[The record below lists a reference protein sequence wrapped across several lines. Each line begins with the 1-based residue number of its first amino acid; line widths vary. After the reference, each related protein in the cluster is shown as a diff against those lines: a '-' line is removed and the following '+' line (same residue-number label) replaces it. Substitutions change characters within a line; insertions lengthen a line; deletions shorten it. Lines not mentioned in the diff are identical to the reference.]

1 MIEQFKTVFKA
12 TEPLEIKEKN
22 SRFISQ
28 CFPVATKDEAEEI
41 VKKLWKEHYDCTH
54 ICFAYLLG
62 EGEIQTFRYSD
73 DGEPSGTAGLPIY
86 NEILRKELFNV
97 LVTSVRYYGG
107 IKLGTGGLTRTY
119 GASARAALDT
129 AQVETVIIKKELIV
143 DIPFDFTGIA
153 MSYTGRFDGLEI
165 KSTTYTETGSSVK
178 VRIPIASV
186 EKFIAEMVE
195 KTGGKIKPE
204 TVPENS

>member
-1 MIEQFKTVFKA
+1 MIEQYKTLF
-12 TEPLEIKEKN
+12 EPTQPIEIKEKN

-28 CFPVATKDEAEEI
+28 CFPVSTKEEAEEI
-41 VKKLWKEHYDCTH
+41 IKKLWKIHYDCTH
-54 ICFAYLLG
+54 ICFAYILG
-62 EGEIQTFRYSD
+62 EGEIATFRYSD

-129 AQVETVIIKKELIV
+129 VEAETVIIKKEINV
-143 DIPFDFTGIA
+143 DIPFDLTGIA
-153 MSYTGRFDGLEI
+153 MSYIGRFEGLEI
-165 KSTTYTETGSSVK
+165 KSTTYTESGSSLT
-178 VRIPIASV
+178 VRIPIALV

-195 KTGGKIKPE
+195 KSGGKIKPE
-204 TVPENS
+204 ILS

>member
-1 MIEQFKTVFKA
+1 MIEQYKTLF
-12 TEPLEIKEKN
+12 EPTQPIEIKEKN

-28 CFPVATKDEAEEI
+28 CFPVSTKDEAEET
-41 VKKLWKEHYDCTH
+41 VKKLWKIHYDCTH

-62 EGEIQTFRYSD
+62 EGEVATFRYSD

-119 GASARAALDT
+119 GASARAALDSC
-129 AQVETVIIKKELIV
+129 EIKTVIIKKELV
-143 DIPFDFTGIA
+143 AEIPFDLTGIA
-153 MSYTGRFDGLEI
+153 MSYIGRFEGLEI
-165 KSTTYTETGSSVK
+165 KSTTYTETGNSVN

-186 EKFIAEMVE
+186 EKFISEMVE
-195 KTGGKIKPE
+195 KTGGKI
-204 TVPENS
+204 VPELLS

>member
-1 MIEQFKTVFKA
+1 MIEQFKTVFK
-12 TEPLEIKEKN
+12 TTQPIEIKEKN

-28 CFPVATKDEAEEI
+28 CFHISTKDEAEEI

-54 ICFAYLLG
+54 ICFAYILG
-62 EGEIQTFRYSD
+62 EGEITTFRYSD

-86 NEILRKELFNV
+86 NEILHKELFNV

-119 GASARAALDT
+119 GASARAALDSCE
-129 AQVETVIIKKELIV
+129 VETVIIKKEVKV

-153 MSYTGRFDGLEI
+153 MSYIGRFDGLEI
-165 KSTTYTETGSSVK
+165 KSTTYTESGSTITVS
-178 VRIPIASV
+178 IPIASV
-186 EKFIAEMVE
+186 ERFTADLIE
-195 KTGGKIKPE
+195 KSCGK
-204 TVPENS
+204 TVPELLS

>member
-1 MIEQFKTVFKA
+1 MIEQFKTIFKP
-12 TEPLEIKEKN
+12 TQPIEIKEKN

-28 CFPVATKDEAEEI
+28 CFPIATKDEAEEI
-41 VKKLWKEHYDCTH
+41 IKKLWKEHYDCTH

-62 EGEIQTFRYSD
+62 EGEIQIFRYSD

-119 GASARAALDT
+119 GASARAALDSAET
-129 AQVETVIIKKELIV
+129 ETVIIKKDVTL

-153 MSYTGRFDGLEI
+153 MSYIGRFEGLEI
-165 KSTTYTETGSSVK
+165 KSTTYTESGSSLT

-186 EKFIAEMVE
+186 QKFIDEMVE
-195 KTGGKIKPE
+195 KSGGKIKP
-204 TVPENS
+204 SAI

>member
-1 MIEQFKTVFKA
+1 MIEQFKTIFES
-12 TEPLEIKEKN
+12 TQPIEIKEKN

-28 CFPVATKDEAEEI
+28 CFPIAAKDEAEEI
-41 VKKLWKEHYDCTH
+41 IKKLWKIHYDCTH

-62 EGEIQTFRYSD
+62 EGEISTFRYSD

-119 GASARAALDT
+119 GTSARAALDT
-129 AQVETVIIKKELIV
+129 AKIETVIIKKELAV

-153 MSYTGRFDGLEI
+153 MSYIGRFEGLEI
-165 KSTTYTETGSSVK
+165 KSTTYTEKGSLLT

-195 KTGGKIKPE
+195 KSGGKIKPE
-204 TVPENS
+204 LNF

>member
-1 MIEQFKTVFKA
+1 MIEQFKTVFKT
-12 TEPLEIKEKN
+12 TEPVEIKEKN

-28 CFPVATKDEAEEI
+28 CFPIATKEEAEET
-41 VKKLWKEHYDCTH
+41 VKKLWKIHYDCTH
-54 ICFAYLLG
+54 ICFAYILG
-62 EGEIQTFRYSD
+62 EGETATFRYSD

-119 GASARAALDT
+119 GASARAALDS
-129 AQVETVIIKKELIV
+129 AEIETVIIKKELSV
-143 DIPFDFTGIA
+143 EIPFDFTGIA
-153 MSYTGRFDGLEI
+153 MSYIGRFEGLEI
-165 KSTTYTETGSSVK
+165 KSTTYTESGSTLT

-195 KTGGKIKPE
+195 KSGGKIKPE
-204 TVPENS
+204 IVG

>member
-1 MIEQFKTVFKA
+1 MIEQYKTLFES
-12 TEPLEIKEKN
+12 TQPIEIKEKN

-28 CFPVATKDEAEEI
+28 CFPVSTKDEAEET

-119 GASARAALDT
+119 GASARAALDSC
-129 AQVETVIIKKELIV
+129 EIKTVIIKKELV
-143 DIPFDFTGIA
+143 AEIPFDLTGIA
-153 MSYTGRFDGLEI
+153 MSYIGRFEGLEI
-165 KSTTYTETGSSVK
+165 KSTTYTESGSSVN

-186 EKFIAEMVE
+186 EKFISEMVE
-195 KTGGKIKPE
+195 KTGGKI
-204 TVPENS
+204 VPELLS

>member
-1 MIEQFKTVFKA
+1 MIEQYKTLFES
-12 TEPLEIKEKN
+12 TQPIEIKEKN

-28 CFPVATKDEAEEI
+28 CFPVSTKEEAEET
-41 VKKLWKEHYDCTH
+41 VKKLWKIHYDCTH

-119 GASARAALDT
+119 GASARAALDSC
-129 AQVETVIIKKELIV
+129 EIKTVIIKKELV
-143 DIPFDFTGIA
+143 AEIPFDLTGIA
-153 MSYTGRFDGLEI
+153 MSYIGRFEGLEI
-165 KSTTYTETGSSVK
+165 ESTTYTESGSSVN

-186 EKFIAEMVE
+186 EKFISEMVE
-195 KTGGKIKPE
+195 KTGGKI
-204 TVPENS
+204 VPALLS

>member
-1 MIEQFKTVFKA
+1 MIEQYKTLFES
-12 TEPLEIKEKN
+12 TQPIEIKEKN

-28 CFPVATKDEAEEI
+28 CFPVSTKDEAEET
-41 VKKLWKEHYDCTH
+41 VKKLWKIHYDCTH

-119 GASARAALDT
+119 GASARAALDSC
-129 AQVETVIIKKELIV
+129 EIKTVIIKKELV
-143 DIPFDFTGIA
+143 AEIPFDLTGIA
-153 MSYTGRFDGLEI
+153 MSYIGRFEGLEI
-165 KSTTYTETGSSVK
+165 KSTTYTETGNSVN

-186 EKFIAEMVE
+186 EKFISEMVE
-195 KTGGKIKPE
+195 KTGGKI
-204 TVPENS
+204 VPELLS

>member
-1 MIEQFKTVFKA
+1 MIEEFKTIFEFTQPV
-12 TEPLEIKEKN
+12 EIKEKN

-28 CFPVATKDEAEEI
+28 CFPVATKEEAEET
-41 VKKLWKEHYDCTH
+41 VKKLWKIHYDCTH
-54 ICFAYLLG
+54 ICFAYILG
-62 EGEIQTFRYSD
+62 NGEIETFRYSD
-73 DGEPSGTAGLPIY
+73 DGEPTGTAGLPIY

-129 AQVETVIIKKELIV
+129 AKVETVIIKKEV
-143 DIPFDFTGIA
+143 SVEIPFDFTGIA
-153 MSYTGRFDGLEI
+153 MSYIGRFDGLEI
-165 KSTTYTETGSSVK
+165 KSTTYTETGSSVT

-186 EKFIAEMVE
+186 EKFIADLVE
-195 KTGGKIKPE
+195 KSGNRITLKLI
-204 TVPENS
+204 

>member
-1 MIEQFKTVFKA
+1 MIEQYKTLF
-12 TEPLEIKEKN
+12 EPTQPIEIKEKN

-28 CFPVATKDEAEEI
+28 CFPVSTKEEAEEI
-41 VKKLWKEHYDCTH
+41 IKKLWKIHYDCTH

-62 EGEIQTFRYSD
+62 EGETAAFRYSD

-86 NEILRKELFNV
+86 NEILRKELFNI

-119 GASARAALDT
+119 GASARAALDSCEI
-129 AQVETVIIKKELIV
+129 ETVIIKKELTL

-153 MSYTGRFDGLEI
+153 MSYIGRFEGLEI
-165 KSTTYTETGSSVK
+165 KSTTYTESGSSLT
-178 VRIPIASV
+178 VRIPIALV

-195 KTGGKIKPE
+195 KSGGKITPKI
-204 TVPENS
+204 V

>member
-1 MIEQFKTVFKA
+1 MIEQYKTLF
-12 TEPLEIKEKN
+12 EPTQPIEIKEKN

-28 CFPVATKDEAEEI
+28 CFPVLTKEEAEET
-41 VKKLWKEHYDCTH
+41 VKKLWKIHYDCTH

-62 EGEIQTFRYSD
+62 EGEIAAFRYSD

-119 GASARAALDT
+119 GASARAALDSAKT
-129 AQVETVIIKKELIV
+129 ETVIIKKELSV
-143 DIPFDFTGIA
+143 EIPFDFTGIA
-153 MSYTGRFDGLEI
+153 MSYIGRFDGLEI
-165 KSTTYTETGSSVK
+165 KSTTYNEKGSTVT

-186 EKFIAEMVE
+186 DKFIAEMIE
-195 KTGGKIKPE
+195 KTGGKIKPV
-204 TVPENS
+204 TVG

>member
-1 MIEQFKTVFKA
+1 MIKQFKTIFK
-12 TEPLEIKEKN
+12 TTQPIEIKEKN

-28 CFPVATKDEAEEI
+28 CFPVETKDEAEEI
-41 VKKLWKEHYDCTH
+41 IKKLWKEHYDCTH

-62 EGEIQTFRYSD
+62 EGEIQIFRYSD

-119 GASARAALDT
+119 GASARAALDSAET
-129 AQVETVIIKKELIV
+129 ETVIIKKDVALE
-143 DIPFDFTGIA
+143 IPFDFTGIA
-153 MSYTGRFDGLEI
+153 MSHIGRFEGLEI
-165 KSTTYTETGSSVK
+165 KSTTYTESGSSLT

-186 EKFIAEMVE
+186 QKFIDEMVE
-195 KTGGKIKPE
+195 KSGGKIKP
-204 TVPENS
+204 SAI

>member
-1 MIEQFKTVFKA
+1 MIEEFRTVSES
-12 TEPLEIKEKN
+12 TQPVEIKEKN

-28 CFPVATKDEAEEI
+28 CFPVATKEEAEET
-41 VKKLWKEHYDCTH
+41 VKKLCKIHYDCTH
-54 ICFAYLLG
+54 ICFAYILG
-62 EGEIQTFRYSD
+62 DGKIETFRYSD
-73 DGEPSGTAGLPIY
+73 DGEPTGTAGLPIY

-129 AQVETVIIKKELIV
+129 AKVETVIIKKEV
-143 DIPFDFTGIA
+143 SVEIPFDFTGIA
-153 MSYTGRFDGLEI
+153 MNYIGRFEGLEI
-165 KSTTYTETGSSVK
+165 KSTTYTETGSSVT

-186 EKFIAEMVE
+186 EKFIADLVE
-195 KTGGKIKPE
+195 KSGGKIKPE
-204 TVPENS
+204 LA

>member
-1 MIEQFKTVFKA
+1 MIEQFKTIFK
-12 TEPLEIKEKN
+12 TTQPIEIKEKN

-28 CFPVATKDEAEEI
+28 CFPVETKDEAEEI
-41 VKKLWKEHYDCTH
+41 IKKLWKEHYDCTH

-62 EGEIQTFRYSD
+62 EGEIQIFRYSD

-119 GASARAALDT
+119 GASARAALDSAET
-129 AQVETVIIKKELIV
+129 ETVIIKKDVALE
-143 DIPFDFTGIA
+143 IPFDFTGIA
-153 MSYTGRFDGLEI
+153 MSYIGRFEGLEI
-165 KSTTYTETGSSVK
+165 KSTTYTESGSSLT

-186 EKFIAEMVE
+186 QKFIDEMVE
-195 KTGGKIKPE
+195 KSGGKIKP
-204 TVPENS
+204 SAI

>member
-1 MIEQFKTVFKA
+1 MT
-12 TEPLEIKEKN
+12 KE
-22 SRFISQ
+22 
-28 CFPVATKDEAEEI
+28 DAEET
-41 VKKLWKEHYDCTH
+41 VKKLWKIHYDCTH

-62 EGEIQTFRYSD
+62 EGEITTFRYSD

-119 GASARAALDT
+119 GASARAALDSCEI
-129 AQVETVIIKKELIV
+129 ETVIIKKELTL

-153 MSYTGRFDGLEI
+153 MSYIGRFEGLEI
-165 KSTTYTETGSSVK
+165 KSTTYTEKGSSVTVK
-178 VRIPIASV
+178 IPIASV

-195 KTGGKIKPE
+195 KTGGKITPKI
-204 TVPENS
+204 V

>member
-1 MIEQFKTVFKA
+1 MIEQFKTIFK
-12 TEPLEIKEKN
+12 TTQPIEIKEKN

-28 CFPVATKDEAEEI
+28 CFPVETKDEAEEI
-41 VKKLWKEHYDCTH
+41 IKKLWKEHYDCTH

-62 EGEIQTFRYSD
+62 EGEIQIFRYSD

-119 GASARAALDT
+119 GASARAALDSAET
-129 AQVETVIIKKELIV
+129 ETVIIKKDVALE
-143 DIPFDFTGIA
+143 IPFDFTGIA
-153 MSYTGRFDGLEI
+153 MSHIGRFEGLEI
-165 KSTTYTETGSSVK
+165 KSTTYTESGSSLT

-186 EKFIAEMVE
+186 QKFIDEMVE
-195 KTGGKIKPE
+195 KSGGKIKP
-204 TVPENS
+204 SAI

>member
-1 MIEQFKTVFKA
+1 MIEEFKTIFESTQPV
-12 TEPLEIKEKN
+12 EIKEKN

-28 CFPVATKDEAEEI
+28 CFPVATKEEAEET
-41 VKKLWKEHYDCTH
+41 VKKLWKIHYDCTH
-54 ICFAYLLG
+54 ICFAYILG
-62 EGEIQTFRYSD
+62 NGEIETFRYSD
-73 DGEPSGTAGLPIY
+73 DGEPTGTAGLPIY

-129 AQVETVIIKKELIV
+129 AKVETVIIKKEV
-143 DIPFDFTGIA
+143 SVEIPFDFTGIA
-153 MSYTGRFDGLEI
+153 MSYIGRFDGLEI
-165 KSTTYTETGSSVK
+165 KSTTYTETGSSIT

-186 EKFIAEMVE
+186 EKFIADLVE
-195 KTGGKIKPE
+195 KSGNRITLKLI
-204 TVPENS
+204 

>member
-12 TEPLEIKEKN
+12 TEPIEIKEKN

-28 CFPVATKDEAEEI
+28 CFPVPTKEEAEEI
-41 VKKLWKEHYDCTH
+41 IKKLWKIHYDCTH

-62 EGEIQTFRYSD
+62 DGVVETFRYSD

-129 AQVETVIIKKELIV
+129 AEVETVIIKKEV
-143 DIPFDFTGIA
+143 AVEIPFDFTGIA
-153 MSYTGRFDGLEI
+153 MSHIGRFEGLEI
-165 KSTTYTETGSSVK
+165 KSTTYTESGSTLS

-204 TVPENS
+204 ILS

>member
-1 MIEQFKTVFKA
+1 MIEEFKTIFESTQPV
-12 TEPLEIKEKN
+12 EIKEKN

-28 CFPVATKDEAEEI
+28 CFPVATKEEAEET
-41 VKKLWKEHYDCTH
+41 VKKLWKIHYDCTH
-54 ICFAYLLG
+54 ICFAYILG
-62 EGEIQTFRYSD
+62 NGEIETFRYSD
-73 DGEPSGTAGLPIY
+73 DGEPTGTAGLPIY

-129 AQVETVIIKKELIV
+129 AKVETVIIKKEV
-143 DIPFDFTGIA
+143 SVEIPFDFTGIA
-153 MSYTGRFDGLEI
+153 MSYIGRFDGLEI
-165 KSTTYTETGSSVK
+165 KSTTYTETGSSVT

-186 EKFIAEMVE
+186 EKFIADLVE
-195 KTGGKIKPE
+195 KSGNRITLKLI
-204 TVPENS
+204 

>member
-1 MIEQFKTVFKA
+1 MIEQFKTIFK
-12 TEPLEIKEKN
+12 TTQPIEIKEKN

-28 CFPVATKDEAEEI
+28 CFPVSTKEEAEEI
-41 VKKLWKEHYDCTH
+41 IKKLWKEHYDCTH
-54 ICFAYLLG
+54 ICFAYILG
-62 EGEIQTFRYSD
+62 EGEISTFRYSD

-119 GASARAALDT
+119 GASARAALDST
-129 AQVETVIIKKELIV
+129 EVETVIIKKEVLV
-143 DIPFDFTGIA
+143 EIPFDFTGIA
-153 MSYTGRFDGLEI
+153 MSHIGRFEGLEI
-165 KSTTYTETGSSVK
+165 KSTTYTETGSSVT

-186 EKFIAEMVE
+186 EKFISEMIE
-195 KTGGKIKPE
+195 KTGGKIKP
-204 TVPENS
+204 VSLL

>member
-1 MIEQFKTVFKA
+1 MIEQFKTIFKS
-12 TEPLEIKEKN
+12 TQPIEIKEKN

-28 CFPVATKDEAEEI
+28 CFPVSTKDEAEET
-41 VKKLWKEHYDCTH
+41 VKRLWKIHYDCTH

-62 EGEIQTFRYSD
+62 EGETAVFRYSD
-73 DGEPSGTAGLPIY
+73 DGEPTGTAGLPIY

-129 AQVETVIIKKELIV
+129 AEVETVIIKKEINV
-143 DIPFDFTGIA
+143 DIPFDLTGIA
-153 MSYTGRFDGLEI
+153 MSYIGRFEGLEI
-165 KSTTYTETGSSVK
+165 KSTAYTETGSSVT

-186 EKFIAEMVE
+186 EKFIADLVE
-195 KTGGKIKPE
+195 RTGGKIKPG
-204 TVPENS
+204 TVSEKS

>member
-1 MIEQFKTVFKA
+1 MIEQFKTIFKA
-12 TEPLEIKEKN
+12 TQPIEIKEKN

-28 CFPVATKDEAEEI
+28 CFPVATKEEAEEI
-41 VKKLWKEHYDCTH
+41 IKKLWKEHYDCTH

-62 EGEIQTFRYSD
+62 EGETVAFRYSD

-86 NEILRKELFNV
+86 NEILRKELFNIQ
-97 LVTSVRYYGG
+97 VTSVRYYGG

-119 GASARAALDT
+119 GASARAALET
-129 AQVETVIIKKELIV
+129 AETETVIIKKEV
-143 DIPFDFTGIA
+143 AVEIPFDFTGIA
-153 MSYTGRFDGLEI
+153 MSYIGRFEGLEI
-165 KSTTYTETGSSVK
+165 KSTTYTESGSSLT

-195 KTGGKIKPE
+195 KTGGKIKPALL
-204 TVPENS
+204 

>member
-1 MIEQFKTVFKA
+1 MIEQFKTIFKA
-12 TEPLEIKEKN
+12 TQPLEIKEKN

-41 VKKLWKEHYDCTH
+41 IKKLWKEHYDCTH

-62 EGEIQTFRYSD
+62 EGEIATFRYSD

-119 GASARAALDT
+119 GASARAALDST
-129 AQVETVIIKKELIV
+129 ETETVIIKKEV
-143 DIPFDFTGIA
+143 AVVIPFDFTGIA
-153 MSYTGRFDGLEI
+153 MSYIGRFEGLEI
-165 KSTTYTETGSSVK
+165 KSTTYTESGSSLT

-186 EKFIAEMVE
+186 EKFITEMVE

-204 TVPENS
+204 TL

>member
-1 MIEQFKTVFKA
+1 MIELYKTIFKSTQ
-12 TEPLEIKEKN
+12 PIEIKEKN

-28 CFPVATKDEAEEI
+28 CFPVFTKEDAEET
-41 VKKLWKEHYDCTH
+41 VKKLWKIHYDCTH

-62 EGEIQTFRYSD
+62 EGEITTFRYSD

-86 NEILRKELFNV
+86 NEILRKELFNI

-119 GASARAALDT
+119 GASARAALDSCEI
-129 AQVETVIIKKELIV
+129 ETVIIKKELTL

-153 MSYTGRFDGLEI
+153 MSYIGRFEGLEI
-165 KSTTYTETGSSVK
+165 KSTTYTETGSSVTVK
-178 VRIPIASV
+178 IPIASV

-195 KTGGKIKPE
+195 KTGGKITPKI
-204 TVPENS
+204 V

>member
-1 MIEQFKTVFKA
+1 MIKQFKTIFKA
-12 TEPLEIKEKN
+12 TQPIEIKEKN

-28 CFPVATKDEAEEI
+28 CFPVATKEEAEEI
-41 VKKLWKEHYDCTH
+41 IKKLWKEHYDCTH

-62 EGEIQTFRYSD
+62 EGETAAFRYSD

-86 NEILRKELFNV
+86 NEILRKELFNI

-119 GASARAALDT
+119 GASARAALET
-129 AQVETVIIKKELIV
+129 AETETVIIKKEVAIE
-143 DIPFDFTGIA
+143 IPFDFTGIA
-153 MSYTGRFDGLEI
+153 MSYIGRFEGLEI
-165 KSTTYTETGSSVK
+165 KSTTYTESGSSLT

-195 KTGGKIKPE
+195 KTGGKIKP
-204 TVPENS
+204 VLL

>member
-1 MIEQFKTVFKA
+1 MIEQFKTVFKT
-12 TEPLEIKEKN
+12 TEPIEIKEKN

-28 CFPVATKDEAEEI
+28 CFPVSTKEEAEEI
-41 VKKLWKEHYDCTH
+41 IKKLWKEHYDCTH

-62 EGEIQTFRYSD
+62 EGVVETFRYSD

-119 GASARAALDT
+119 GASARAALET
-129 AQVETVIIKKELIV
+129 AEVETVIIKKEVAV

-153 MSYTGRFDGLEI
+153 MSYIGRFEGLEI
-165 KSTTYTETGSSVK
+165 KSTTYTESGSTLT

-195 KTGGKIKPE
+195 KTGGKIIPKL
-204 TVPENS
+204 

>member
-1 MIEQFKTVFKA
+1 MIEQFKTIFK
-12 TEPLEIKEKN
+12 TTQPIEIKEKN

-28 CFPVATKDEAEEI
+28 CFPVSTKEEAEEI
-41 VKKLWKEHYDCTH
+41 IKKLWKIHYDCTH

-62 EGEIQTFRYSD
+62 EGETAAFRYSD

-86 NEILRKELFNV
+86 NEILRKELFNI

-119 GASARAALDT
+119 GASARAALDSCE
-129 AQVETVIIKKELIV
+129 VETVIIKKELVV

-153 MSYTGRFDGLEI
+153 MSYIGRFDGLEI
-165 KSTTYTETGSSVK
+165 KSTTYTEKGSSVTIK
-178 VRIPIASV
+178 IPIASV

-195 KTGGKIKPE
+195 KTGGKITPKI
-204 TVPENS
+204 V

>member
-1 MIEQFKTVFKA
+1 MIEQFKTVFK
-12 TEPLEIKEKN
+12 TTQPIEIKEKN

-28 CFPVATKDEAEEI
+28 CFHISTKDEAEEI

-54 ICFAYLLG
+54 ICFAYILG
-62 EGEIQTFRYSD
+62 EGEITTFRYSD

-119 GASARAALDT
+119 GASARAALDSC
-129 AQVETVIIKKELIV
+129 EIKTVIIKKELV
-143 DIPFDFTGIA
+143 AEIPFDLTGIA
-153 MSYTGRFDGLEI
+153 MSYIGRFEGLEI
-165 KSTTYTETGSSVK
+165 KSTTYTETGNSVN

-186 EKFIAEMVE
+186 EKFISLSV
-195 KTGGKIKPE
+195 KG
-204 TVPENS
+204 VF

>member
-1 MIEQFKTVFKA
+1 MIEQFKTIFKA
-12 TEPLEIKEKN
+12 TQPLEIKEKN

-41 VKKLWKEHYDCTH
+41 IKKLWKEHYDCTH

-62 EGEIQTFRYSD
+62 EGEIATFRYSD

-129 AQVETVIIKKELIV
+129 AKVETVIIKKEV
-143 DIPFDFTGIA
+143 AVEIPFDFTGIA
-153 MSYTGRFDGLEI
+153 MSYIGRFDGLEI
-165 KSTTYTETGSSVK
+165 KSTTYTETGSSVT

-186 EKFIAEMVE
+186 EKFIDDLVE
-195 KTGGKIKPE
+195 KSGNRINLKVI
-204 TVPENS
+204 

>member
-1 MIEQFKTVFKA
+1 MIEQFKTIFKS
-12 TEPLEIKEKN
+12 TQPIEIKEKN

-28 CFPVATKDEAEEI
+28 CFPVSTKDEAEET

-62 EGEIQTFRYSD
+62 EGEISTFRYSD

-119 GASARAALDT
+119 GASARAALDSCE
-129 AQVETVIIKKELIV
+129 VETVIIKKELKV

-153 MSYTGRFDGLEI
+153 MSYIGRFDGLEI
-165 KSTTYTETGSSVK
+165 KSTTYTETGSSVT

-195 KTGGKIKPE
+195 KTGGKITPKI
-204 TVPENS
+204 V

>member
-1 MIEQFKTVFKA
+1 MIEQFKTVFKV
-12 TEPLEIKEKN
+12 TEPIEIKEKN

-28 CFPVATKDEAEEI
+28 CFPVSTKEEAEEI
-41 VKKLWKEHYDCTH
+41 IKKLWKEHYDCTH
-54 ICFAYLLG
+54 ICFAYILG
-62 EGEIQTFRYSD
+62 DGVVETFRYSD

-119 GASARAALDT
+119 GASARAALET
-129 AQVETVIIKKELIV
+129 AEVETVIIKKEVAV

-153 MSYTGRFDGLEI
+153 MSYIGRLEGLEI
-165 KSTTYTETGSSVK
+165 KSTTYTESGSSLT

-186 EKFIAEMVE
+186 EKFIAEMIE

-204 TVPENS
+204 TL

>member
-1 MIEQFKTVFKA
+1 MIEQFKTIFKA
-12 TEPLEIKEKN
+12 TQPIEIKEKN

-28 CFPVATKDEAEEI
+28 CFPVSTKEEAEEI
-41 VKKLWKEHYDCTH
+41 IKKLWKEHYDCTH
-54 ICFAYLLG
+54 ICFAYILG
-62 EGEIQTFRYSD
+62 EGEISTFRYSD

-119 GASARAALDT
+119 GASARAALDST
-129 AQVETVIIKKELIV
+129 EVETVIIKKEVLV
-143 DIPFDFTGIA
+143 EIPFDFTGIA
-153 MSYTGRFDGLEI
+153 MSHIGRFEGLEI
-165 KSTTYTETGSSVK
+165 KSTTYTETGSSVT

-186 EKFIAEMVE
+186 EKFISEMIE
-195 KTGGKIKPE
+195 KTGGKIKP
-204 TVPENS
+204 VSLL

>member
-1 MIEQFKTVFKA
+1 MIEQFKTIFKS
-12 TEPLEIKEKN
+12 TQPIEIKEKN

-28 CFPVATKDEAEEI
+28 CFPIPTKEEAEET
-41 VKKLWKEHYDCTH
+41 VKKLWKIHYDCTH

-62 EGEIQTFRYSD
+62 EGEITAFRYSD

-119 GASARAALDT
+119 GASARAALDSCE
-129 AQVETVIIKKELIV
+129 VETVIIKKELSV
-143 DIPFDFTGIA
+143 EIPFDFTGIA
-153 MSYTGRFDGLEI
+153 MSYIGRFEGLEI
-165 KSTTYTETGSSVK
+165 KSTTYNEKGSSVN

-186 EKFIAEMVE
+186 EKFIAEMIE

-204 TVPENS
+204 IVN

>member
-1 MIEQFKTVFKA
+1 MIEQFKTIFKS
-12 TEPLEIKEKN
+12 TQPIEIKEKN

-28 CFPVATKDEAEEI
+28 CFPVSTKDEAEET

-62 EGEIQTFRYSD
+62 EGEISVFRYSD

-119 GASARAALDT
+119 GASARAALNSC
-129 AQVETVIIKKELIV
+129 EIKTVIIKKELV
-143 DIPFDFTGIA
+143 AEIPFDLTGIA
-153 MSYTGRFDGLEI
+153 MSYIGRFEGLEI
-165 KSTTYTETGSSVK
+165 KSTTYTETGNSVN

-186 EKFIAEMVE
+186 EKFISEMVE
-195 KTGGKIKPE
+195 KTGGKI
-204 TVPENS
+204 VPELLS